1 MKKLAKAGKKGRL
14 TKNSASIQGQKDQP
28 KQYYHEK
35 KEEHSND
42 QNRITTI
49 TSSGGYSLKSK
60 DQ

>member
-1 MKKLAKAGKKGRL
+1 MKKLAKAGKRGRL

-28 KQYYHEK
+28 KQYYHESRQQQS
-35 KEEHSND
+35 EE
-42 QNRITTI
+42 QNHITTI